1 MHLHTLLINLVPLI
15 ILIAHIT
22 TPLAHPLT
30 KRTNSLTLSG
40 LTLRAIHPLATLL
53 PLQLAASSLEA
64 LYATLHLTAA
74 AALSANH
81 LAAATPSFTLTYGG
95 VLEISFVAAGGRA
108 VPWTF
113 VRDFALV
120 MRILSGRGYT
130 GCYDQGYW
138 DERGEFGV
146 FVGLR
151 LLAPLGL
158 RARV

>member
-1 MHLHTLLINLVPLI
+1 M
-15 ILIAHIT
+15 
-22 TPLAHPLT
+22 
-30 KRTNSLTLSG
+30 
-40 LTLRAIHPLATLL
+40 
-53 PLQLAASSLEA
+53 
-64 LYATLHLTAA
+64 
-74 AALSANH
+74 
-81 LAAATPSFTLTYGG
+81 
-95 VLEISFVAAGGRA
+95 AAGGRA